1 MNQKTLAVLGGL
13 TLLCGCAVD
22 RVEPLKIP
30 LNYTADTRNAAV
42 IGSLQCGAIGQLQ
55 VTDARTD
62 KVLGERTHET
72 KPLKAQV
79 TTDSDVAQ
87 WARNGIQTVMSQ
99 NSVTLGSGP
108 TLQVSVDS
116 LHTNETIWHRAGYDG
131 RITMTAKVHNAAG
144 KMCWTETIQGRGG
157 NYGYAGNTLNY
168 QETVNEAL
176 ANATLSMLQST
187 TFKDALCQ
195 CAN

>member
-1 MNQKTLAVLGGL
+1 MNKKTLAVLGGL
-13 TLLCGCAVD
+13 VMLCGCAVD
-22 RVEPLKIP
+22 RIDPLKIP
-30 LNYTADTRNAAV
+30 LNFTPDPRNAAQ
-42 IGSLQCGAIGQLQ
+42 IGSLQCGSIGQVQ

-62 KVLGERTHET
+62 KVLGERVHES

-87 WARNGIQTVMSQ
+87 WVQTGIQGVMNQNGIR
-99 NSVTLGSGP
+99 LGTGP
-108 TLQVSVDS
+108 TLEVSVDS
-116 LHTNETIWHRAGYDG
+116 LHTLETVWHRAGYDA
-131 RITMTAKVHNAAG
+131 RISMVAKIHNSAG
-144 KMCWTETIQGRGG
+144 KMCWNETVQGRGG

-176 ANATLSMLQST
+176 ANATLSMLQSS